1 MVKEFTLTTTLLFA
15 AHWLIVIALSIRVIM
30 RRRPVGVS
38 LAWLAVIFSVPFAGA
53 VFYFFIGENRI
64 GEQYLD
70 RAASIHDLY
79 ISWQT
84 ALQKRASREK
94 PPPQRMAVRAIQVH
108 AEKIVGFPAMRNNE
122 LLLMDHFETVFDAI
136 IADIERAKSTCHL
149 EFYIWTVGG
158 KADEVAEALIKA
170 AERGI
175 ICRILVDAVGS
186 KEFLRSAT
194 AHRLRKSGIHI
205 VASLPVGPLRMLM
218 TRADLRNHRK
228 IIVIDGEI
236 AYTGSQNLVD
246 PRFFKQE
253 EGVGQW
259 IDAMIR
265 MEGPS
270 VEALAG
276 TFLEDWELDTGEG
289 LETLEETSDIRSI
302 PEKGVIP
309 VQVVPSGPA
318 IRPEVIHQ
326 LLLATIYAAQ
336 KTLILTTPYFV
347 PDDALM
353 TAIVSAAHRGVDVTI
368 VVPAQVDSRLVHYA
382 SRSLFD
388 NLLSAGVA
396 IAAFNGGL
404 LHTKSITVDNEICVF
419 GTVNLDMRSLW
430 LNFEVSLFIYD
441 LAFTQQVRE
450 MQQKYIHQS
459 SMLNLAEWRKRSVI
473 QRFTENAAQLVGPL
487 L

>member
-1 MVKEFTLTTTLLFA
+1 MKDFTLTTTLFLA
-15 AHWLIVIALSIRVIM
+15 AHWLIVIGLSIRVIM

-38 LAWLAVIFSVPFAGA
+38 LAWLTVIFSVPLAGA
-53 VFYFFIGENRI
+53 IFYFFIGESRI
-64 GEQYLD
+64 GEKYLA
-70 RAASIHDLY
+70 RAARIHDLY
-79 ISWQT
+79 RNWQIT
-84 ALQKRASREK
+84 LKKRASREK
-94 PPPQRMAVRAIQVH
+94 PPAGPIAMRSIQLH
-108 AEKIVGFPAMRNNE
+108 AEKLAGFPTMRGNKVQ
-122 LLLMDHFETVFDAI
+122 LMDHFETVFTSI
-136 IADIERAKSTCHL
+136 IEDVERAKSTCHL

-158 KADEVAEALIKA
+158 RADEVAEALIRAVK
-170 AERGI
+170 RGV
-175 ICRILVDAVGS
+175 ICRVLVDAVGS
-186 KEFLRSAT
+186 KDFVRSELA
-194 AHRLRKSGIHI
+194 RQLKDSGIHV
-205 VASLPVGPLRMLM
+205 VASLPVGPLRMLV

-246 PRFFKQE
+246 PRFFKQD

-276 TFLEDWELDTGEG
+276 TFIEDWELNTGEG
-289 LETLEETSDIRSI
+289 LKALEETSDIHSI
-302 PEKGVIP
+302 PEKGTTP

-326 LLLATIYAAQ
+326 LLLTTIYSAQ
-336 KTLILTTPYFV
+336 KKLVLTTPYFV
-347 PDDALM
+347 PDESLITAL
-353 TAIVSAAHRGVDVTI
+353 ISAAHRQVDVII
-368 VVPAQVDSRLVHYA
+368 VVPAEVDSRLVHYA

-388 NLLSAGVA
+388 NLMSAGVT
-396 IAAFNGGL
+396 IAAFKGGL

-441 LAFTQQVRE
+441 LKLTKQVRD
-450 MQQKYIHQS
+450 MQMKYVHNANI
-459 SMLNLAEWRKRSVI
+459 LKLTEWRKRSVF

>member
-1 MVKEFTLTTTLLFA
+1 MKDFTLTTTLFLA
-15 AHWLIVIALSIRVIM
+15 AHWLIVIGLSIRVIM

-38 LAWLAVIFSVPFAGA
+38 LAWLTVIFSVPFAGA
-53 VFYFFIGENRI
+53 IFYFFIGESRI
-64 GEQYLD
+64 GEEYLA
-70 RAASIHDLY
+70 RAAKIHDLY
-79 ISWQT
+79 QNWQIT
-84 ALQKRASREK
+84 LKKRASREK
-94 PPPQRMAVRAIQVH
+94 PPAAPIAMRAIQLH
-108 AEKIVGFPAMRNNE
+108 AEKLAGFPTMRGNKVQ
-122 LLLMDHFETVFDAI
+122 LMDHFETVFTSI
-136 IADIERAKSTCHL
+136 IEDVERAKSTCHL

-158 KADEVAEALIKA
+158 KADDVAEALIRAVK
-170 AERGI
+170 RGV
-175 ICRILVDAVGS
+175 ICRVLVDAVGS
-186 KEFLRSAT
+186 KDFVRSKLAQHLRD
-194 AHRLRKSGIHI
+194 SGIHV

-246 PRFFKQE
+246 PRFFKQD

-276 TFLEDWELDTGEG
+276 TFIEDWELNTGEG
-289 LETLEETSDIRSI
+289 LKALEETSDIRSI
-302 PEKGVIP
+302 PEKGTTP

-326 LLLATIYAAQ
+326 LLLTTIYSAQ
-336 KTLILTTPYFV
+336 KKLVLTTPYFV
-347 PDDALM
+347 PDESLITAL
-353 TAIVSAAHRGVDVTI
+353 ISAAHRQVDVII
-368 VVPAQVDSRLVHYA
+368 VVPAEVDSRLVHYA

-388 NLLSAGVA
+388 NLMSAGVT
-396 IAAFNGGL
+396 IAAFKGGL
-404 LHTKSITVDNEICVF
+404 LHTKSITVDDEICVF

-441 LAFTQQVRE
+441 LKLTKQVRD
-450 MQQKYIHQS
+450 MQMKYVHNANI
-459 SMLNLAEWRKRSVI
+459 LKLTEWRKRSVF